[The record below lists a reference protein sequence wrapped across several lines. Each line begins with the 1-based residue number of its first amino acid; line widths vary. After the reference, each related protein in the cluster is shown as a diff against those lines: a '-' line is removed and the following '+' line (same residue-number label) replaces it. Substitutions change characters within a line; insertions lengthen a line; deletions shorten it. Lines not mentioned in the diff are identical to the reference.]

1 MSNTSGPVEGL
12 FAISFFFI
20 IGHGKLCLDMPGE
33 SQLRR
38 TVPKAGRLSKRM
50 LPDLVRGIVS
60 ASLKRNC
67 TSNMCLHFEFQV
79 DLSNFSLELFEN
91 DFHHKQPLVLTG
103 LVPKWPA
110 TREWTWEQ
118 LTDPK
123 GQPHRMIR
131 AQQCCF
137 SMGKFDC
144 SLIT

>member
-1 MSNTSGPVEGL
+1 MRGFSPSP
-12 FAISFFFI
+12 FFSS
-20 IGHGKLCLDMPGE
+20 LDMASSALTCQVKVSCGGQ
-33 SQLRR
+33 SQ
-38 TVPKAGRLSKRM
+38 RLE
-50 LPDLVRGIVS
+50 DLAKGCCPQVRGIVS